1 MNILK
6 QIPVV
11 VCLAGLLTGCQ
22 KTPEPAVQETTSAV
36 QVEETAPVN
45 PPVISDPENATVFTT
60 AKDSDL
66 RLAQGDDVIFN
77 RAAQPTENEISIF
90 VNPRIRFQTML
101 GFGGAITDAS
111 SEVFAKLSPG
121 VQEEFLEAYY
131 GDDGLAYSLARTT
144 IHSADFGSGSYT
156 YIEEGDAELKTF
168 SIEHDRQFRIPLIKR
183 AIEAAGGELLM
194 YASPWSP
201 PAFMKDNK
209 NMLQGGKL
217 LPAYYQ
223 SWASYYTRFIKAYEA
238 EGIPIWGI
246 TVQNEPMA
254 TQRWESS
261 IYTAEEERDF
271 LKLYLGPTME
281 KEGLGDK
288 KIIVWDHNRDLI
300 GNRANTIFGD
310 PDASRYAW
318 GIGYHWYEV
327 WTGSDAKHVN
337 LQNVYE
343 SYPDK
348 PILFTEGTIESFDA
362 TRYQYW
368 PNAERYANDMIN
380 DFNSGVVG
388 WTDWNILL
396 DENGGPNH
404 VGNFCFAPIHADTT
418 TGELIYT
425 PTYFYLGHF
434 SKFIKPGARR
444 VSTTVSQSFLLSASF
459 VNPDG
464 SYATVILNKTD
475 KPISFNFYVGSQEA
489 EWTIPARAIQTVV
502 Y

>member
-1 MNILK
+1 MRIFKPL
-6 QIPVV
+6 VFV
-11 VCLAGLLTGCQ
+11 LCLTCAIG
-22 KTPEPAVQETTSAV
+22 SA
-36 QVEETAPVN
+36 TA
-45 PPVISDPENATVFTT
+45 ATIFTT
-60 AKDSDL
+60 AKDTDL
-66 RLAQGDDVIFN
+66 RLAPGGEVSFKKGS
-77 RAAQPTENEISIF
+77 QPTENEISIF
-90 VNPRIRFQTML
+90 VNPKIHFQTML

-111 SEVFAKLSPG
+111 SEVFAKLSPE
-121 VQEEFLEAYY
+121 VQEEFLKAYY
-131 GDDGLAYSLARTT
+131 DVEGLDYSLARTT

-156 YIEEGDAELKTF
+156 YIEEGDKELSTF

-183 AIEAAGGELLM
+183 AIQAAGGELLM

-201 PAFMKDNK
+201 PAFMKDTN

-217 LPAYYQ
+217 LPEYYQ
-223 SWASYYTRFIKAYEA
+223 PWANYYTKFIKAYEQ

-246 TVQNEPMA
+246 TIQNEPMA

-261 IYTAEEERDF
+261 IYSAEEERDF

-310 PDASRYAW
+310 PEASKYAW

-327 WTGSDAKHVN
+327 WTGSDARHNN
-337 LQNVYE
+337 LQNVHE

-348 PILFTEGTIESFDA
+348 PILFTEGTIESFDPE
-362 TRYQYW
+362 RYQYW

-380 DFNSGVVG
+380 DFNVGVVG

-396 DENGGPNH
+396 DETGGPNH
-404 VGNFCFAPIHADTT
+404 VGNFCFAPIHADTAS
-418 TGELIYT
+418 GELIYT
-425 PTYFYLGHF
+425 PTYYFLGHF
-434 SKFIKPGARR
+434 SKFIKPGAKR
-444 VSTTVSQSFLLSASF
+444 VSTTVSQSFLLASSF
-459 VNPDG
+459 INPDG
-464 SYATVILNKTD
+464 SIATVILNKTD
-475 KPISFNFYVGSQEA
+475 EPISFNFYVGDQEA
-489 EWTIPARAIQTVV
+489 EWSIPARAIQTVV